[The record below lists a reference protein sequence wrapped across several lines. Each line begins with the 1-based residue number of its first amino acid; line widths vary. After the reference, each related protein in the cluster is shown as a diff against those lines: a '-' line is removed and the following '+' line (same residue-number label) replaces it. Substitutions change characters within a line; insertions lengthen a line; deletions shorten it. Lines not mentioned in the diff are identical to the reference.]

1 MIIAIDGTSASGKS
15 TVAAMLA
22 EDLNLVNL
30 NSGNLYR
37 TLSFAVSNA
46 GVDCLSEK
54 STVDFV
60 ERQDLRMD
68 AADTIV
74 LNGVKIDLASLR
86 NPQIDSVSSKI
97 SFYVPVRLKV
107 NGILRAFA
115 EKYDVVCEGRDI
127 TSVVFPETPYKFF
140 IDADVAERARRR
152 TANYNGDYD
161 KVLEDLKKR
170 DVEDYSKPFGALK
183 MVEGAVFINSTHK
196 TPKEVCDIIKDCVG
210 LSEKG

>member
-15 TVAAMLA
+15 TVASMLA

-37 TLSFAVSNA
+37 TLSFAVLNA
-46 GVDCLSEK
+46 GVDCLSEE
-54 STVDFV
+54 STVEFV
-60 ERQDLRMD
+60 EKQDLRMD
-68 AADTIV
+68 SADTII
-74 LNGVKIDLASLR
+74 LNGAEIDLASLR

-107 NGILRAFA
+107 NGILRMFA

-127 TSVVFPETPYKFF
+127 TSVVFPETPHKFF

-161 KVLEDLKKR
+161 KVL
-170 DVEDYSKPFGALK
+170 
-183 MVEGAVFINSTHK
+183 
-196 TPKEVCDIIKDCVG
+196 
-210 LSEKG
+210 